1 MISVVLTNTLSV
13 EFPEVINGI
22 CWVKGRTYH
31 QSNCLIMLQ
40 STLKL
45 LSSDIFLKV
54 PISDVLIFEVPA
66 HLACWGFSDTL
77 YTFSYF
83 LSEKSLQT

>member
-1 MISVVLTNTLSV
+1 
-13 EFPEVINGI
+13 
-22 CWVKGRTYH
+22 
-31 QSNCLIMLQ
+31 MLL

-45 LSSDIFLKV
+45 KAKGYLSLKKV

-77 YTFSYF
+77 YTFYYF